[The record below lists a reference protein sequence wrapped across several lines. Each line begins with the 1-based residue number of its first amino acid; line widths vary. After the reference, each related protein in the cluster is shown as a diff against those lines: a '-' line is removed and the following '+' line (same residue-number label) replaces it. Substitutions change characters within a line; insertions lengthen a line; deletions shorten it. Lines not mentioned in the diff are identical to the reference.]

1 MYEYIQGKVTFVSPK
16 YIVLETNGV
25 GYQIQVGQ
33 PFQYQEAQ
41 TALVYVYLVVRE
53 DTQVIYGFR
62 DLAEKQLFL
71 RLLSVTGIGPKS
83 ALAII
88 AAQDPTGLIQAIEQ
102 NDVKYLTRF
111 PGVGKKTAQQMILDL
126 QGKLIAAAE
135 EADTAAPETAGTQQA
150 LGEAL
155 EALKALGYS
164 AREVAQVARQLEKHP
179 ELQTTDEFLRVGLK
193 VLLR

>member
-1 MYEYIQGKVTFVSPK
+1 MYEYIQGEVTFVSPK
-16 YIVLETNGV
+16 YIVLETNGI

-33 PFQYQEAQ
+33 PFQYREAQ

-53 DTQVIYGFR
+53 DTQVLYGFR

-88 AAQDPTGLIQAIEQ
+88 AAQDPTGLVRAIEQ

-135 EADTAAPETAGTQQA
+135 KSDTAAPETAGTQQA

-155 EALKALGYS
+155 EALKVLGYS
-164 AREVAQVARQLEKHP
+164 AREVEQVARQLEKHP

-193 VLLR
+193 VLLK